1 MLASWRPLPHIRRPS
16 FATSSMSDTALTA
29 AAAAFDAE
37 AARDWQAL
45 FAVLDPAAI
54 QRFKTDQRRILELS
68 EDADFIRP
76 RTRDGGMLQHVFG
89 VSSLA
94 AYDALPPALVLRRW
108 LVVSHS
114 RRPEQQKPTRQ
125 LLGEVREGSDLAHVV
140 FREHGPNDEAGENR
154 VRVIS
159 ARRTTSGW
167 RVTLGGGLVADEAG
181 GVAIGYNPGAVDPT
195 EGEADFIP
203 PSA

>member
-1 MLASWRPLPHIRRPS
+1 MPDGLAHGG
-16 FATSSMSDTALTA
+16 
-29 AAAAFDAE
+29 
-37 AARDWQAL
+37 RDI
-45 FAVLDPAAI
+45 VG
-54 QRFKTDQRRILELS
+54 
-68 EDADFIRP
+68 ED
-76 RTRDGGMLQHVFG
+76 FG
-89 VSSLA
+89 
-94 AYDALPPALVLRRW
+94 
-108 LVVSHS
+108 
-114 RRPEQQKPTRQ
+114 
-125 LLGEVREGSDLAHVV
+125 LAHVV

-167 RVTLGGGLVADEAG
+167 RVTLGGGLVADEGG